1 MKKTHI
7 GIEEKIAFIKHK
19 LQHSQKRL
27 WQLSSVFGLLILLNA
42 CSSSSTD
49 SQPELEGQREE
60 TTNQTNGLFL
70 SLSGDPNGLY
80 LLDTSTEAVTR
91 VGDGK
96 TSMENAP
103 GLASKGASEP
113 LVGASDFA
121 LYEIKR
127 DGSGAALIGNPSGQA
142 LTEGLAYNPDE
153 GILYASSNG
162 FLHIR
167 SPETGETLETVLNP
181 PNQPDIEGMAYD
193 PESKTLYGLARGAE
207 QQPQFRRSLYLID
220 TSLPKNEW
228 EWVELGD
235 TEGLWGDAG
244 LAFVPEIKM
253 LFAVGR
259 LGDPDGFYS
268 ISPETGVARRIG
280 STGLGATSGGL
291 AWVPEK

>member
-1 MKKTHI
+1 MKKYI
-7 GIEEKIAFIKHK
+7 GIVEGIAFIMHA
-19 LQHSQKRL
+19 LQQSQKRY
-27 WQLSSVFGLLILLNA
+27 WRLSTVFGLLILFNA

-49 SQPELEGQREE
+49 SQPELEEQREE
-60 TTNQTNGLFL
+60 TTDQTNGLYL

-80 LLDTSTEAVTR
+80 LLDPSTGTVTK

-103 GLASKGASEP
+103 GLASKGANEP
-113 LVGASDFA
+113 LIGASDFA
-121 LYEIKR
+121 LYEIER
-127 DGSGAALIGNPSGQA
+127 DGSGAELIGDPSGQA

-153 GILYASSNG
+153 DILYASSNG

-193 PESKTLYGLARGAE
+193 PESKKLFGLARGAE
-207 QQPQFRRSLYLID
+207 QQPQFRRGLYQLD

-244 LAFVPEIKM
+244 LAYVPETKM

-259 LGDPDGFYS
+259 LGDSDGFYS
-268 ISPETGVARRIG
+268 ISPETGAATRIG
-280 STGLGATSGGL
+280 STGLGVTSGGL